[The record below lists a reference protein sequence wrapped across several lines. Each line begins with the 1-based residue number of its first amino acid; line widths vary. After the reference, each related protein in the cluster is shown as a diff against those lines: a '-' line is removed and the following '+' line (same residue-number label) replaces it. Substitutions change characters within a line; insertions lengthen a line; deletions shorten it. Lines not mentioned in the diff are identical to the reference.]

1 MTYYKSLLVYAW
13 VKKYPLLCDK
23 YTLSPPRGG
32 YRVFQF
38 EGVTWYDA
46 SLLHAQAKR
55 QPVLCDK
62 YMSAPARGGY

>member
-1 MTYYKSLLVYAW
+1 MTNILYHLPGV
-13 VKKYPLLCDK
+13 D
-23 YTLSPPRGG
+23 TEF
-32 YRVFQF
+32 FQF
-38 EGVTWYDA
+38 DGVTLYDA